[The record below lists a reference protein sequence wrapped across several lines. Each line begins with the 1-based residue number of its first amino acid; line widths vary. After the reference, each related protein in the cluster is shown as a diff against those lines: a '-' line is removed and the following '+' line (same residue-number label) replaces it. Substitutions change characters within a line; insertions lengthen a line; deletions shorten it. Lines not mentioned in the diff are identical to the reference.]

1 MFLPQ
6 LCSILNTEFISCKKH
21 FIMKTL
27 RNHIS
32 IVITLFFFAISFSGH
47 TQEKTYKTQ
56 LETVYLK
63 NTKEVVYKNTFSNYN
78 ENLIALNEIKFKK
91 EIKNSKGEN
100 TFLSFSSNKNNV
112 ELITSSYLKIIRK
125 AANRSKS
132 PEAFQAFLMNNLP
145 QLSNQFAN
153 DNNLEELYFI
163 SRKNTFNGRIDALPS
178 VL

>member
-1 MFLPQ
+1 
-6 LCSILNTEFISCKKH
+6 
-21 FIMKTL
+21 MKTL

-32 IVITLFFFAISFSGH
+32 IIIILFFFAISFSGY

-91 EIKNSKGEN
+91 EIKNYKGKN
-100 TFLSFSSNKNNV
+100 TSLFFSSNKNNV
-112 ELITSSYLKIIRK
+112 ELIASSYLKIIRK